1 MSPDKK
7 RSWQSL
13 DMLPISA
20 DKVCDALETSQ
31 LTLLNLEA
39 MKDRPDILSG
49 KTSEQLMHAN
59 EEQMTQLLLLR
70 EQCTHWHRTEYIT
83 QAQKESLTVLENNI
97 SRLEKLT
104 QQILFITRH
113 FAAPPVDPLFAQGS
127 ITLSGEVFTKKDF
140 TSSVITA
147 QQQEV
152 MQAVHNR
159 YYDLEEQGVERM
171 ERFFIMLDYMS
182 MIDEILSNHNR
193 TVVMDCAEQYP
204 GFRDFILLFE
214 EIGEKVN
221 GLQLRLVPDA

>member
-1 MSPDKK
+1 MSLEKK
-7 RSWQSL
+7 RQWQSL
-13 DMLPISA
+13 ELLPVAA
-20 DKVCDALETSQ
+20 DRIRDALETSQ

-39 MKDRPDILSG
+39 IKDSPDVLSG
-49 KTSEQLMHAN
+49 KTSEQLVRAN
-59 EEQMTQLLLLR
+59 EAQQNQLLLLR
-70 EQCTHWHRTEYIT
+70 DQCAHWRRTDYIT
-83 QAQKESLTVLENNI
+83 HAQKESLIALENNL

-113 FAAPPVDPLFAQGS
+113 FAAPPVDPLFSQGS

-159 YYDLEEQGVERM
+159 YCELEVQGVERM

-182 MIDEILSNHNR
+182 MIDEILNNHNR
-193 TVVMDCAEQYP
+193 TVVMDFAEKYS

>member
-1 MSPDKK
+1 MSLEKK
-7 RSWQSL
+7 RQWQSL
-13 DMLPISA
+13 ELLPVAA
-20 DKVCDALETSQ
+20 DRIRAALETSQ

-39 MKDRPDILSG
+39 IKDSPDVLSG
-49 KTSEQLMHAN
+49 KTSEQLVRAN
-59 EEQMTQLLLLR
+59 EAQQNQLLLLR
-70 EQCTHWHRTEYIT
+70 DQCAHWRRTDYIT
-83 QAQKESLTVLENNI
+83 HAQKESLIALENNL

-113 FAAPPVDPLFAQGS
+113 FAAPPVDPLFSQGS

-159 YYDLEEQGVERM
+159 YCELEVQGVERM

-182 MIDEILSNHNR
+182 MIDEILNNHNR
-193 TVVMDCAEQYP
+193 TVVMDFAEKYS